1 MTMKTVKVAEAYL
14 IRIMKFEQRYDAD
27 ILIVDGRIA
36 RIIYSEIPGT
46 GWKCLIRE
54 DQDLWFDDL
63 FLEENGKVR
72 YERQNSATKYLD
84 CDLCKRSEEEFEF
97 EVKKAISLACDT
109 ARREFY
115 EHLSD
120 GPLKDYAKEEHDKQI
135 EELKEE
141 LKEMQAW

>member
-1 MTMKTVKVAEAYL
+1 MKTVKVAEAYL

-84 CDLCKRSEEEFEF
+84 CDLCKCSEEEFEF
-97 EVKKAISLACDT
+97 ASKKAISLADDT
-109 ARREFY
+109 TLRDFY
-115 EHLSD
+115 EYLSD
-120 GPLKDYAKEEHDKQI
+120 GPLKDSVKEEQKQRI
-135 EELKEE
+135 ERLKRA
-141 LKEMQAW
+141 LKRLQAW